1 MVNRIRLACEPKII
15 MVLLSQILPVKK
27 LSPGINKTAKYR
39 RIAASVRE
47 VGIVEPLVVYPQEN
61 GTTQYILLDGHI
73 RLEILK
79 EIGQD
84 KANCLVAV
92 DNEGFTYNCP
102 EGTGP

>member
-1 MVNRIRLACEPKII
+1 MVNRIRFACEPKIMMI
-15 MVLLSQILPVKK
+15 PISHILPVKK
-27 LSPGINKTAKYR
+27 LSPGIDKTTKYR
-39 RIAASVRE
+39 RIAASIRA
-47 VGIVEPLVVYPQEN
+47 VGLVEPLVVYPQKN

-84 KANCLVAV
+84 KVNCLVAL